1 MPRTADQL
9 AAEVRALPPADQAR
23 VLALVI
29 AGLDDAGLDDAGEAE
44 DPAEVEAAWLAEVD
58 RRERALDADP
68 SLSQPAAEVF
78 AAVRRDL
85 EDQRGDRRRR
95 RG

>member
-29 AGLDDAGLDDAGEAE
+29 AGLDDAGEAE

-68 SLSQPAAEVF
+68 SLSQPAAEVV